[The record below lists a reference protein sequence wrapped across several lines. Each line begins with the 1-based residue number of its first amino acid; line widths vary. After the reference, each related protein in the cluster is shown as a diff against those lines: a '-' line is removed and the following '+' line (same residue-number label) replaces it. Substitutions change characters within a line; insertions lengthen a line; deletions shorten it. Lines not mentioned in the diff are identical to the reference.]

1 MTYWKVGSKVIR
13 SLCNKI
19 VFPGVVSNMH
29 YGVAWKGEKQS
40 AMLVQ
45 HCLTSAVSVHG
56 LRTSGPP

>member
-1 MTYWKVGSKVIR
+1 MIR